1 MKKNKDTQKKD
12 EVLEKFYAQNKT
24 HPAYLSLAKIRNML
38 SFLGYDGR
46 SVGRFEKDFELIEK
60 ILKAVDEIEVK
71 TGIKITEL
79 PNTIDLERI
88 VENYRKAAA
97 FDLIKKRGID
107 VASILIID
115 TFSAFNYNRSQRGLT
130 TISKS
135 EYDFIKE
142 ALSWKTQSN
151 Y

>member
-1 MKKNKDTQKKD
+1 MKKNKNTQKKD

-38 SFLGYDGR
+38 SFLGYDGK

-60 ILKAVDEIEVK
+60 ILKAVDEIEAK

-88 VENYRKAAA
+88 VENYRKA
-97 FDLIKKRGID
+97 DTLDKVCQVMKSNDGMNDSDILNKIND
-107 VASILIID
+107 VLK
-115 TFSAFNYNRSQRGLT
+115 GVL
-130 TISKS
+130 
-135 EYDFIKE
+135 
-142 ALSWKTQSN
+142 L
-151 Y
+151 